1 MEKLSGLI
9 EGIGGFQQ
17 KQQKKAEGLNLSSL
31 YEEFGLDTDIPVTD
45 MSGPEKQS
53 RLAEFWSDTMQAKD
67 QGFEDMGFGASL
79 VLNDNETNMLS
90 LEQKYQRSLNTPVEE
105 LGWDPDSNT
114 RFLDGD
120 WFANVIGGTLPSI
133 STMIAGG
140 VAGGV
145 ATAPA
150 VVATPLGILG
160 GATVGSGGGVGLQTL
175 GATTKEAY
183 IAYRQQGKSV
193 EEAYELAYS
202 DAKIDAAKSG
212 ALASVATFDSTSALC
227 KRCRRSECRWRRR
240 DRRPC
245 NNRKRFCG
253 TVCTTVSGD
262 TAHSR
267 SGRHCII

>member
-45 MSGPEKQS
+45 MSGPEKQN

-145 ATAPA
+145 ATGPT
-150 VVATPLGILG
+150 VVATP
-160 GATVGSGGGVGLQTL
+160 
-175 GATTKEAY
+175 
-183 IAYRQQGKSV
+183 
-193 EEAYELAYS
+193 
-202 DAKIDAAKSG
+202 
-212 ALASVATFDSTSALC
+212 
-227 KRCRRSECRWRRR
+227 
-240 DRRPC
+240 
-245 NNRKRFCG
+245 
-253 TVCTTVSGD
+253 
-262 TAHSR
+262 
-267 SGRHCII
+267 